1 VLFVP
6 GSDRAALRA
15 ALESGP
21 DALVVDRE
29 DTVTPARKHAAR
41 ALAVAFLGAR
51 RAGAPGAG
59 SRRIP
64 SVALAL
70 LTGAACAHHHP
81 VPRSPAVP
89 VPVGYEETGQ
99 ASWYGHPYHGRET
112 SSGQV
117 YDMRQM
123 TAAHRTLPF
132 DTWVLV
138 ENRDN
143 GRTVE
148 VRINDRGPFAAG
160 RILDLSYAAA
170 RVLGAVEPGVIPVRL
185 RVIATAGRTEPRGA
199 LTIQVAAFADE
210 SKAIALERELAAK
223 GVDAG
228 VRRAELG
235 DRVLYRVRAGHFARR
250 ADAGLYARRLAALG
264 YTVLVTA
271 E

>member
-1 VLFVP
+1 M
-6 GSDRAALRA
+6 
-15 ALESGP
+15 
-21 DALVVDRE
+21 
-29 DTVTPARKHAAR
+29 T
-41 ALAVAFLGAR
+41 
-51 RAGAPGAG
+51 
-59 SRRIP
+59 
-64 SVALAL
+64 LAL

-81 VPRSPAVP
+81 VPRSPVAP
-89 VPVGYEETGQ
+89 VPVGWEETGQ

-132 DTWVLV
+132 DTCVLV

-170 RVLGAVEPGVIPVRL
+170 RVLGAAEAGVIPVRL
-185 RVIATAGRTEPRGA
+185 RVIATPERSQPRA
-199 LTIQVAAFADE
+199 FTIQVAAFADE
-210 SKAIALERELAAK
+210 ATAIALERELAAK

-228 VRRAELG
+228 VRRAALG
-235 DRVLYRVRAGHFARR
+235 DRVLYRVRAGRFERR
-250 ADAGLYARRLAALG
+250 ADAGRYARRLAALG
-264 YTVLVTA
+264 YTVLVTP

>member
-1 VLFVP
+1 MQ
-6 GSDRAALRA
+6 
-15 ALESGP
+15 
-21 DALVVDRE
+21 
-29 DTVTPARKHAAR
+29 
-41 ALAVAFLGAR
+41 AV
-51 RAGAPGAG
+51 
-59 SRRIP
+59 
-64 SVALAL
+64 
-70 LTGAACAHHHP
+70 
-81 VPRSPAVP
+81 
-89 VPVGYEETGQ
+89 EETGQ

-132 DTWVLV
+132 DTCVLV

-170 RVLGAVEPGVIPVRL
+170 RVLGAAEAGVIPVRL
-185 RVIATAGRTEPRGA
+185 RVIATPGRSQPRA
-199 LTIQVAAFADE
+199 FTIQVAAFADE
-210 SKAIALERELAAK
+210 ATAIALERELAAK

-228 VRRAELG
+228 VRRAALG
-235 DRVLYRVRAGHFARR
+235 DRVLYRVRAGRFERR
-250 ADAGLYARRLAALG
+250 ADAGRYARRLAALG
-264 YTVLVTA
+264 YTVLVTP

>member
-1 VLFVP
+1 M
-6 GSDRAALRA
+6 
-15 ALESGP
+15 
-21 DALVVDRE
+21 
-29 DTVTPARKHAAR
+29 T
-41 ALAVAFLGAR
+41 
-51 RAGAPGAG
+51 
-59 SRRIP
+59 
-64 SVALAL
+64 LAL
-70 LTGAACAHHHP
+70 LTGAACAYHHP
-81 VPRSPAVP
+81 VHRSPAVP

-170 RVLGAVEPGVIPVRL
+170 RVLGAVETGVIPVRL

-199 LTIQVAAFADE
+199 FTIQVAAFADE
-210 SKAIALERELAAK
+210 TRAIALERELAAK

-235 DRVLYRVRAGHFARR
+235 DRVLYRVRAGRFTRR
-250 ADAGLYARRLAALG
+250 ADAGHYARRLAALG
-264 YTVLVTA
+264 YTVLVTP

>member
-1 VLFVP
+1 M
-6 GSDRAALRA
+6 
-15 ALESGP
+15 
-21 DALVVDRE
+21 
-29 DTVTPARKHAAR
+29 T
-41 ALAVAFLGAR
+41 
-51 RAGAPGAG
+51 
-59 SRRIP
+59 
-64 SVALAL
+64 LAL

-81 VPRSPAVP
+81 VPRSPVAP
-89 VPVGYEETGQ
+89 VPVGWEETGQ

-132 DTWVLV
+132 DTCVLV

-170 RVLGAVEPGVIPVRL
+170 RVLGAAEAGVIPVRL
-185 RVIATAGRTEPRGA
+185 RVIATPGRSQPRA
-199 LTIQVAAFADE
+199 FTIQVAGDRLNAATTFTLSRLTASTPVSNMVTRADG
-210 SKAIALERELAAK
+210 SVSVTVPAGVAPGNYQLVARNPDGSGAALDGVTVRGPPAQLLVAK

-228 VRRAELG
+228 VRRAALG
-235 DRVLYRVRAGHFARR
+235 DRVLYRVRAGRFERR
-250 ADAGLYARRLAALG
+250 ADAGRYARRLAALG
-264 YTVLVTA
+264 YTVLVTP